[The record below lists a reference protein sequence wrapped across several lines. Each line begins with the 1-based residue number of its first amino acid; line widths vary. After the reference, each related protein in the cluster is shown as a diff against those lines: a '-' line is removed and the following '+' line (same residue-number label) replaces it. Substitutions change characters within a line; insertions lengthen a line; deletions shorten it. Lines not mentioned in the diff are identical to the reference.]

1 MRLRHLKLARQSGWK
16 KGYPRHPVFMDM
28 DAWDNRHWRGWKP
41 RDTPR
46 MPPKG
51 SVSVEMQQSNPPS
64 AHTQATGQLQ
74 PPPRGIDHEEL
85 CKDLNEMPLPCD
97 DAERASFDQQ
107 DVFILGD
114 PAASFDRSG
123 GHSYDRKSSNPHA
136 GFPEWKK
143 IFSYILRD
151 CGYLVDYDTVYV
163 LVDTRDLANHAVRDP
178 GLPHWQAAVAW
189 WESRLQMTGPM
200 GERTELCFF
209 PASEHT
215 GLHNVHPTWAGTF
228 VLAALGASFPGKHSS
243 CWIAIAYQLHFS
255 KLLIYGRKPTLP
267 DFHWVL
273 RSPANYHIP
282 CSNTNVFN
290 VTVMSKIHG
299 KVHPIRR
306 WGKAWC

>member
-1 MRLRHLKLARQSGWK
+1 MDPERD
-16 KGYPRHPVFMDM
+16 GYISLEEESTMSPQQTADSPKEEKPHRPRPAQD
-28 DAWDNRHWRGWKP
+28 DAALIEGSSAELVEAGVPEEPCFYGHGPAWNNRHWRGWKP

-51 SVSVEMQQSNPPS
+51 RVSADMQQSNSSPS
-64 AHTQATGQLQ
+64 HAQVTGQPQ
-74 PPPRGIDHEEL
+74 PPPRGIDHEEF
-85 CKDLNEMPLPCD
+85 CKDLNGMPLPRD
-97 DAERASFDQQ
+97 DAERANFDQQ

-151 CGYLVDYDTVYV
+151 CGYLVDYDMVYV
-163 LVDTRDLANHAVRDP
+163 LVDTRDLADHAARDP

-189 WESRLQMTGPM
+189 WESRLQLTGPM

-228 VLAALGASFPGKHSS
+228 VLAALGASFPGKH
-243 CWIAIAYQLHFS
+243 FF
-255 KLLIYGRKPTLP
+255 LLDSDCLP
-267 DFHWVL
+267 
-273 RSPANYHIP
+273 
-282 CSNTNVFN
+282 
-290 VTVMSKIHG
+290 VTMAGSLPYPLSTG
-299 KVHPIRR
+299 
-306 WGKAWC
+306 C

>member
-1 MRLRHLKLARQSGWK
+1 MDPERD
-16 KGYPRHPVFMDM
+16 GYISLEEESTISPQQCADSPKEEEPHWPRPAED
-28 DAWDNRHWRGWKP
+28 DAALSDGSTAELVEAGVPEEPCFYGHGPAWNNRHWRGWKP

-51 SVSVEMQQSNPPS
+51 SVSAEKQQSNSSPS
-64 AHTQATGQLQ
+64 HARVAGQPQ
-74 PPPRGIDHEEL
+74 PPPRGIDHEEF
-85 CKDLNEMPLPCD
+85 CKDLNGMPLPCD
-97 DAERASFDQQ
+97 DAERANFYQQ

-200 GERTELCFF
+200 GERTGKTQY
-209 PASEHT
+209 PNGA
-215 GLHNVHPTWAGTF
+215 ARR
-228 VLAALGASFPGKHSS
+228 ALGSPSFL
-243 CWIAIAYQLHFS
+243 Q
-255 KLLIYGRKPTLP
+255 
-267 DFHWVL
+267 
-273 RSPANYHIP
+273 
-282 CSNTNVFN
+282 
-290 VTVMSKIHG
+290 
-299 KVHPIRR
+299 
-306 WGKAWC
+306 